1 MNTVVDSNIS
11 PGFGFEMAL
20 TKRKKI
26 KAKSANLEGR
36 KGGRMKKALDYGKQN
51 EEKAFEAYKAT
62 CKGDYVR
69 NSGLRVSH
77 G

>member
-1 MNTVVDSNIS
+1 MVHNY
-11 PGFGFEMAL
+11 L
-20 TKRKKI
+20 YQ
-26 KAKSANLEGR
+26 NLEGR
-36 KGGRMKKALDYGKQN
+36 KGGRMKKALDYGKQT

>member
-1 MNTVVDSNIS
+1 MVHNYLNQ
-11 PGFGFEMAL
+11 
-20 TKRKKI
+20 
-26 KAKSANLEGR
+26 NLEGR

-51 EEKAFEAYKAT
+51 EKAFEVYKAT
-62 CKGDYVR
+62 CKGHYVR